1 MMMRWLGI
9 LVSALTL
16 GLAGC
21 GYNDI
26 QKLDEGTKGAWSEV
40 VNQYQRRV
48 DLVPN
53 LVETVKGA
61 AASEQQILTQ
71 VIEARSRATS
81 IQVTPETLN
90 NPEALKRFQDAQ
102 AGLSSAL
109 SRLIAV
115 SENYPELKSQQ
126 TYRDL
131 MTQLEG
137 TENRISVARSRYVK
151 AVNEY
156 NVLIRQ
162 FPTNLTAMVFGNA
175 VKPNFAVEN
184 EAAISSAPKVDFG
197 KSGAPAK

>member
-1 MMMRWLGI
+1 MKRWFA
-9 LVSALTL
+9 LVISALTL

-26 QKLDEGTKGAWSEV
+26 QRLDEGTKSAWSEV
-40 VNQYQRRV
+40 VNQYQRRA

-53 LVETVKGA
+53 LVEVVKGA
-61 AASEQQILTQ
+61 VASEQQTLTQ

-102 AGLSSAL
+102 AGLTSAL

-115 SENYPELKSQQ
+115 AENYPDLKSQQ
-126 TYRDL
+126 AYRDL

-137 TENRISVARSRYVK
+137 TENRIGVARSRYVK

-162 FPTNLTAMVFGNA
+162 FPSNLTAMLFGNA
-175 VKPNFAVEN
+175 VKPNFSVEN
-184 EAAISSAPKVDFG
+184 EQAISSSPKIDFG
-197 KSGAPAK
+197 KTGGAGK

>member
-1 MMMRWLGI
+1 MKRWIVAVL
-9 LVSALTL
+9 LTL
-16 GLAGC
+16 GLTGC

-26 QKLDEGTKGAWSEV
+26 QRLDEGAKAAWSEV
-40 VNQYQRRV
+40 VNQYQRRA

-61 AASEQQILTQ
+61 TTAEQQTLTQ
-71 VIEARSRATS
+71 VVEARSRATS

-115 SENYPELKSQQ
+115 SENYPDLKSQQ

-137 TENRISVARSRYVK
+137 TENRIGVARSRYVK
-151 AVNEY
+151 AINEY
-156 NVLIRQ
+156 NVLVRQ
-162 FPTNLTAMVFGNA
+162 FPANLTAMLFGHA
-175 VKPNFAVEN
+175 VKPNFTVEN
-184 EAAISSAPKVDFG
+184 EHAIAVPPKVDFG
-197 KSGAPAK
+197 KSGAPPK